1 MPTHNPAPGNPALAS
16 LGGKIAVAA
25 PWGDALRLLPLLGF
39 FAILA
44 LVQAKGDNEGDGW
57 RYLTNARHMLEGY
70 FAAPDTLM
78 FWNGPGYPI
87 LLIPF
92 VGLGIPLALARILN
106 AVFLYLAVVHFH
118 GCLRL
123 AGIGKRGLAYA
134 YAMGILLF
142 LHGPLMGMIMTE
154 SLSAF
159 LVCAGA
165 WHLGAAS
172 RGFGR
177 KGLHASLAGLH
188 LGYLALTKIFF
199 GYVVEFCLLIAAGL
213 WLWSRARRVPG
224 TLASAPP
231 PNPAPSPH
239 PVPPASRP
247 PPFSGPEA
255 RFAPA
260 VAALACAVGLLVC
273 APWLAHTWSK
283 TGKLNFWGN
292 SGGFQMYYLSW
303 PEKEYFGDWI
313 NFEALLENPDFF
325 RPHVEFVRE
334 TLKLDYVSQDAVL
347 KKQALRHCREHPR
360 KCVTNWRANV
370 NRMVFG
376 YPVTHYP
383 GSDVELATGNRSF
396 VYAFPF
402 MLCLLLAAPGWL
414 GRRAVPAWVHYG
426 LAFAI
431 VSLGGMSLVSAI
443 PRQVFPVLP
452 LLGLWCAV
460 VAERALEIRGRWKD
474 A

>member
-1 MPTHNPAPGNPALAS
+1 MPTHLPAHGNPAIAS
-16 LGGKIAVAA
+16 AEGKAPIAA

-57 RYLTNARHMLEGY
+57 RYLMNARHMLEGY

-92 VGLGIPLALARILN
+92 VALGIPLALARVLN
-106 AVFLYLAVVHFH
+106 AALLYLAVVHFH
-118 GCLRL
+118 GSLRL

-159 LVCAGA
+159 LACGAA

-172 RGFGR
+172 KGYGG

-199 GYVVEFCLLIAAGL
+199 GYVVEFFLLIAAGL
-213 WLWSRARRVPG
+213 WLWSRARPVPG
-224 TLASAPP
+224 TRAQAEAQGSGRESAPEQGRAPEAAASATW
-231 PNPAPSPH
+231 
-239 PVPPASRP
+239 
-247 PPFSGPEA
+247 
-255 RFAPA
+255 
-260 VAALACAVGLLVC
+260 ACAVGLIVC
-273 APWLAHTWSK
+273 VPWLAHTWSK
-283 TGKLNFWGN
+283 TGKINFWGN

-334 TLKLDYVSQDAVL
+334 TLKLDYVSQDGVL
-347 KKQALRHCREHPR
+347 KKQAVRHCREHPG

-383 GSDVELATGNRSF
+383 GSEVELATGNRSF

-402 MLCLLLAAPGWL
+402 MLCLLLAVPGWL
-414 GRRAVPAWVHYG
+414 GRRAIPAWIHYG
-426 LAFAI
+426 LAFAV
-431 VSLGGMSLVSAI
+431 VSMGGMSLVSAI

-452 LLGLWCAV
+452 LLGLWCVA
-460 VAERALEIRGRWKD
+460 VAELALKIRGRWAKT
-474 A
+474 